1 MGVPVVV
8 PSLQFAFAYMATS
21 LQPIADALEGR
32 LGHGNLCPAA
42 AGVMAWSCTRSAIG
56 LVIALS
62 IPATL
67 PGGQPFH
74 ERDLILAVA
83 ALTIIGS
90 VLMQG
95 LTLGAFVERAAL
107 GDNVEEEREER
118 EAREAVEI
126 ALATP
131 GREHANGFDAARQAL
146 LRLRERDRIGD
157 EVFVRMLRKTDL
169 TSRASVVQGSVGWC

>member
-107 GDNVEEEREER
+107 RDY
-118 EAREAVEI
+118 EATSRRNARRGRRAKPWRLPWQHRGASTRTASTRRGRRCSGCASAT
-126 ALATP
+126 ALATRCLC
-131 GREHANGFDAARQAL
+131 GCCAK
-146 LRLRERDRIGD
+146 RI
-157 EVFVRMLRKTDL
+157 
-169 TSRASVVQGSVGWC
+169 

>member
-1 MGVPVVV
+1 VLI
-8 PSLQFAFAYMATS
+8 LQFAFAYLATG
-21 LQPIADALEGR
+21 LQPIANALDGR
-32 LGHGNLCPAA
+32 RGDGNPRLAT
-42 AGVMAWSCTRSAIG
+42 AGVMAWSCTRSTIG

-95 LTLGAFVERAAL
+95 LTLRHFIDRAAL
-107 GDNVEEEREER
+107 RDDAEEEREES
-118 EAREAVEI
+118 EARQAIEI
-126 ALATP
+126 ALAKP

-146 LRLRERDRIGD
+146 LKLRERDRIGD
-157 EVFVRMLRKTDL
+157 EVLVRMLRETDL
-169 TSRASVVQGSVGWC
+169 TSRAAEGDALPGAGPPNP